1 MTAPPG
7 ATVELAEAAAE
18 RLRSALAEKT
28 GRPAQVTVAARR
40 DPFDA
45 YA

>member
-1 MTAPPG
+1 MAL
-7 ATVELAEAAAE
+7 ELAQEAAG
-18 RLRSALAEKT
+18 RLQDALAEKT
-28 GRPAQVTVAARR
+28 GRAAQVRVAARR